1 MAVIII
7 IIIVIIVLKYKSL
20 KEVREQYNNKVVL
33 RCY

>member
-7 IIIVIIVLKYKSL
+7 IIIILKHKSL
-20 KEVREQYNNKVVL
+20 KEVKEQYNNKVVL

>member
-7 IIIVIIVLKYKSL
+7 IIIIILKYKSL
-20 KEVREQYNNKVVL
+20 KEVKEQYNNKVIL